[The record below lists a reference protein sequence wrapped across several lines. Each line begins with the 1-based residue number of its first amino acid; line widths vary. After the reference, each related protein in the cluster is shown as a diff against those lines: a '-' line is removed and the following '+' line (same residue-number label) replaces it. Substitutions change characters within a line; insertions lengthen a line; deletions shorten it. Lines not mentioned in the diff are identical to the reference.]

1 MKTFK
6 GFTLEMVDN
15 ECYISKGK
23 YHGTLNFVAQMGEIH
38 DDYCEDTMPV
48 PQDVEAYAELW
59 EKQNEV

>member
-1 MKTFK
+1 M
-6 GFTLEMVDN
+6 EMVDN